1 MWGEREQAIQYRN
14 ELLVAK
20 ALAVKYQITA
30 HRPFTHAWIVAKTRF
45 VTLLST
51 KVLNS
56 LEKLSCMVVDKSLS
70 WNGTPQWRICL
81 TSMQLL

>member
-20 ALAVKYQITA
+20 ALAVKYQIA
-30 HRPFTHAWIVAKTRF
+30 AQMPFTHGMYVAKTRF

-51 KVLNS
+51 K
-56 LEKLSCMVVDKSLS
+56 
-70 WNGTPQWRICL
+70 TA
-81 TSMQLL
+81 